1 MPTYSITAPNGKT
14 YSIDGPAGATQDE
27 VIREILARDPEA
39 NTPIKPRKGI
49 LADVMGGAEN
59 LLNIGKT
66 GIAALTG
73 NTNAAAQAGIEREKN
88 LQQKYES
95 GFQPEKILSEYD
107 KGNYLSAAGEA
118 VKQVPS
124 AVAGLA
130 PSVGQELGLA
140 AAGRLGGGALG
151 SIFGPA
157 GTAVGATV
165 GQYAVPLVVNAIQA
179 LGSQAQEKAKD
190 QISKGEKVDVDAL
203 ELAPYASANAALNL
217 LGTRI
222 ALPSAFK
229 KAIGQKVAAE
239 ADDVARLAL
248 MEKAT
253 KVAGRGN
260 IETIARGAIGFT
272 AGELPT
278 EILQDVVDRAAIGKP
293 LTDEEALQGYRI
305 TALNMVLGA
314 PLGGAIG
321 LQERGGA
328 RAQVSL
334 QEQRD
339 RQAQAAADAQARAEA
354 AAAKQARLQSP
365 EYAKEAEQAYQ
376 AALKV
381 QTDLQAQLQTKAKG
395 QKLTDE
401 QKQANAAI
409 TAQLKEQAPIIKA
422 AKAEFNRVGPI
433 LEQARLDAMTPE
445 DYMLEQMQGS
455 YGQGIQ
461 RSQRTGAE
469 RTLYKPGADIE
480 AQNLELADYAAQQI
494 GAARAAGDMD
504 LASYADYLMQDPKLA
519 QQMVKNRISIPA
531 IQEGN
536 TAFTMSTAE
545 NNLLLSGL
553 KLRLDAQEKQAK
565 AAAAEQEKQAKK
577 VATEQARQ
585 AKKDAAAQKKQAK
598 AAAAEQ
604 EKQAKAAAA
613 AAPATQTV
621 VPETAL
627 DTLDAMREQGASEAE
642 VAKQAVE
649 LEKQHTPYM
658 QQGSLFSP
666 ANNDIRTAEV
676 RAKSRPELIADLQIA
691 RATGNKKAAEIAVE
705 QLRRMQEAGYGL
717 TQAEVRTLLAEGKT
731 KEEVDA
737 IAKQKAETAA
747 APNRE
752 LERATGITQTVKS
765 ATQQAAS
772 DARAAAYGEMVSIL
786 NRFNMGTA
794 KRAELEA
801 ARDKVLDNLVLDINT
816 SRATPMD
823 DSQERQVRN
832 EAGTYLR
839 DLITRFGDT
848 RNLVQTGTRKQ
859 PQFYPAQKTTGEFT
873 QQGQPGTTVESRAPG
888 RQTFANPFAAVESIQ
903 EGLNVLRRNA
913 IGEQAPQFE
922 PVGAYKANVTRMLAQ
937 LPANLPPEKKALA
950 DAIDSNKAALLSN
963 QVRAQDVAE
972 WLHKT
977 RIGSDTKELDAVL
990 NAHLADLEQGKRS
1003 ETETTRTGEIKRA
1016 VQKDLFPDEEL
1027 QGKQFDT
1034 AKEFEDYLA
1043 SDTLHS
1049 IRQEIGPVAPTMAR
1063 LQKQLQPLQRRAD
1076 NLATAIEALRSKHEA
1091 LQAQQKVFAE
1101 ETKAEA
1107 AQRLAQAEELYANAT
1122 NKMAILQRQLDMEF
1136 VPFQIEYLSAQEK
1149 LKEAVDYSKDLSD
1162 TIAQNLEKFQGA
1174 KTEVK
1179 TAMDAVIAAK
1189 QAVVD
1194 AAGKDV
1200 SKSNWDG
1207 MRTAQQNVITT
1218 SAKLESLRNQ
1228 LPDALNAFLKRDRF
1242 FQAKLAAELKTIATL
1257 DAEFKKAKNAL
1268 ARAAAGQ
1275 ERRKV
1280 VKQAKAEIAETRAG
1294 ITATKEKNE
1303 ADARAAFEIQKDF
1316 VAQEKAL
1323 GQRAVRAET
1332 LKTQTEARIA
1342 ATKKPLEQLAQRRAA
1357 RVQPAPK
1364 ETFAEAMNRAE
1375 TLQDKL
1381 AVIDTAKSAAINQT
1395 EREEIDAAVR
1405 KLNNERAERL
1415 SEILGE
1421 TVSFEAYRNAL
1432 ADIDNIAPKLE
1443 ELTTKAN
1450 DESLPKTT
1458 RDKAN
1463 REIKKLEVARK
1474 FLEASGEGQSE
1485 LRLQAEVAL
1494 AKLKEKIAH
1503 QESLVAENPTKAR
1516 KQELAKSKRATK
1528 AQQQILKQFAL
1539 RAERTPTITRSDRA
1553 TQAAEAMANEFLARS
1568 AAIAQEGTMGKL
1580 ETRKRGPSV
1589 KKGTQPGNIRTG
1601 VADTEKERLLAP
1613 RNPIEQSG
1621 VRKESMPLSDKKLMA
1636 EANKVAQERV
1646 ANLEPLTEEEAAAM
1660 AEDQRIELLEAAVL
1674 MRKNLE
1680 RGLADVNAR
1689 IEFAKKSPNK
1699 LLKTEEY
1706 TEKLAKEKSGIER
1719 NLAAARDNETALQN
1733 QFAEELEA
1741 EEPEGKPIKVS
1752 KAAAERAAAMEDT
1765 SIDEDVFEAPTPKS
1779 TPVKT
1784 PLPKTAN
1791 RITPVKVPAS
1801 ETAESFQQRLVDTYD
1816 VEMDTDSPY
1825 HGKTFAEA
1833 AKIASETARNPLSKK
1848 LFSILAD
1855 ALSTVPYDEYS
1866 GRVYVTSKTIKTE
1879 KNGFTSISHGHYN
1892 AQQNYVLTSSNKLS
1906 SNATRILLH
1915 ELLHAAT
1922 SRGLYANKA
1931 LNARVEQLRQTVEN
1945 WVNTKEGKAYVRKQF
1960 DFSRGGVYGLKNTHE
1975 FLAETFSSKAF
1986 QDLLDKIPSTT
1997 PNKSVFSRLVDVFA
2011 GFFRFSK
2018 PEERSLLHDALEIT
2032 EEAMAETRA
2041 STSRPI
2047 PKNAKGEVLNAP
2059 PQYGEENALTQL
2071 ARDVVSDG
2079 SNSTE
2084 KVMDNAQLKFEM
2096 NYVDMRAAL
2105 RKVLELGAKA
2115 FGDSRL
2121 FQQAMFS
2128 YTDADQKTALTYAAL
2143 SKGYIKLSTDSKGF
2157 KFLESSGKESAK
2169 DVFVDVGNIP
2179 DRYGDEKAKVGLAT
2193 AYLAA
2198 QRAANKGLSKLDL
2211 EALGLTEEKMAAALA
2226 DANADP
2232 ELKNALEK
2240 VRETYN
2246 AYNEGMIRMLQDSG
2260 EISKAFADNLLKD
2273 KDYVPYYRVRGDG
2286 TAVLVLGNERTIT
2299 VGDIK
2304 HQPWLKELKGG
2315 ETKILPI
2322 TQSIPRNTMLLVSM
2336 ATGNMAR
2343 RNFAYAMQE
2352 IGRGQGE
2359 ADPRTGEAR
2368 NLMPILSGK
2377 GPDDPSIIRFK
2388 QEPDPNKKDDKGDR
2402 YIRIQTKGT
2411 VAEGVPAELVIKSME
2426 GAPLTLPGFL
2436 KWGGIAGDLLRKGVT
2451 RMPLYLM
2458 RQLFRDPMAATATS
2472 GLDYGML
2479 TAVYKANKEFLKMTF
2494 AESET
2499 AAKLLKKGLMQSGI
2513 FTGDPDDVAK
2523 MALQLASG
2531 KDFNV
2536 IDKICQAADKAAI
2549 NADAATRILVYDNAI
2564 KNGMSEAEAKFA
2576 VQESMNFSKRGL
2588 SPTVQYASRM
2598 IPFFNAQI
2606 QGLNVLYKAAR
2617 GQMPF
2622 EQQLQIKQKFINNA
2636 MLLAVGGVA
2645 YAMAMQDDDYYKNA
2659 KPKDRYSNFFL
2670 HTPFTNEPLKLPIP
2684 YEFGWFFSLG
2694 AATADAMVGQT
2705 DGTQQLK
2712 ALQSMFTAAIP
2723 GASSMGM
2730 PQIVKPFAEVWTNK
2744 DFNTGFALES
2754 TRLRGKSVEER
2765 YNANT
2770 TELAKAVSKFAPVL
2784 SPIQIERIVGGYFG
2798 QLPIAVMAA
2807 TNGLFRDGEVEPVPK
2822 NLSEMSL
2829 IGAAFQ
2835 KKYGGADADTM
2846 YRLADEALQAKR
2858 DFDSM
2863 KREGRVAD
2871 ARDYVE
2877 NHRTELRVAPLAL
2890 QYQKLMGNFRT
2901 MEERIRGANMPGDE
2915 KRKRIDELE
2924 KRKQDL
2930 ASKFE
2935 QRIKELES

>member
-1 MPTYSITAPNGKT
+1 MPTYRISAPDGNT
-14 YSIDGPAGATQDE
+14 YSIEGPEGASQDD
-27 VIREILARDPEA
+27 VIRQVLAQHPEA
-39 NTPIKPRKGI
+39 GTPIKPRKGV

-73 NTNAAAQAGIEREKN
+73 NTNAAAQAGLEREKN

-124 AVAGLA
+124 AVAGLL
-130 PSVGQELGLA
+130 PSIGQEAGLI

-151 SIFGPA
+151 SVFGPA
-157 GTAVGATV
+157 GTAVGATA
-165 GQYAVPLVVNAIQA
+165 GQYAVPFIVNAIQA
-179 LGSQAQEKAKD
+179 LGSQAQEKAKA
-190 QISKGEKVDVDAL
+190 QVENGEKVSVDVA
-203 ELAPYASANAALNL
+203 ELAPYASTNAALNL

-222 ALPSAFK
+222 AIPSVFK

-239 ADDVARLAL
+239 AENEARLAL
-248 MEKAT
+248 MKEAE
-253 KVAGRGN
+253 KVAGRG
-260 IETIARGAIGFT
+260 TLKTVARGALGFT
-272 AGELPT
+272 VGELPT
-278 EILQDVVDRAAIGKP
+278 EVLQDVVDRAAIGKP
-293 LTDEEALQGYRI
+293 LADDEALQQYRV
-305 TALNMVLGA
+305 TALNMALGA

-321 LQERGGA
+321 LHERSGA
-328 RAQVSL
+328 REQVAL
-334 QEQRD
+334 QEQKD
-339 RQAQAAADAQARAEA
+339 RQAQAAADAQARTEA
-354 AAAKQARLQSP
+354 AAAEQARLKSP

-433 LEQARLDAMTPE
+433 LEQARIDEMTPE

-461 RSQRTGAE
+461 RSQRTGAA
-469 RTLYKPGADIE
+469 RTLYKPSADIE

-504 LASYADYLMQDPKLA
+504 LGNYADYLMQDPKLA
-519 QQMVKNRISIPA
+519 RQMVENRISIPA

-577 VATEQARQ
+577 AATEQAKQ
-585 AKKDAAAQKKQAK
+585 AKKNAAA
-598 AAAAEQ
+598 Q
-604 EKQAKAAAA
+604 EKQAKAAATTAA
-613 AAPATQTV
+613 AAPTAQTV

-649 LEKQHTPYM
+649 LEKQHAPYM

-772 DARAAAYGEMVSIL
+772 DARATAYGEMVSIL
-786 NRFNMGTA
+786 NRFNMGMA

-873 QQGQPGTTVESRAPG
+873 QQGQPGATVESRAPG

-977 RIGSDTKELDAVL
+977 RIGSDNKELDAVL

-1207 MRTAQQNVITT
+1207 MRTAQQNVVTT

-1228 LPDALNAFLKRDRF
+1228 LSDALNAFLRRDRF

-1280 VKQAKAEIAETRAG
+1280 VKQAKAEIAETRVG

-1342 ATKKPLEQLAQRRAA
+1342 TAKKPLEQLAQRRAA
-1357 RVQPAPK
+1357 RVQPTPK

-1516 KQELAKSKRATK
+1516 KQELAKSKRAAK

-1580 ETRKRGPSV
+1580 ENRKRGPSV

-1601 VADTEKERLLAP
+1601 VAGTEKERLLAP

-1646 ANLEPLTEEEAAAM
+1646 ANLEPLTEEEAAVL
-1660 AEDQRIELLEAAVL
+1660 AENQKIDLLEAAIL

-1680 RGLADVNAR
+1680 RGLADVDAR
-1689 IEFAKKSPNK
+1689 IEFAKNSPNPR
-1699 LLKTEEY
+1699 LKAKEY
-1706 TEKLAKEKSGIER
+1706 TEKLAKEKGGIEQ
-1719 NLAAARDNETALQN
+1719 NLAAAKKNETTLQN
-1733 QFAEELEA
+1733 QFAEDFGET

-1765 SIDEDVFEAPTPKS
+1765 SIDNEFAKLMDEDVEEE
-1779 TPVKT
+1779 
-1784 PLPKTAN
+1784 LN
-1791 RITPVKVPAS
+1791 
-1801 ETAESFQQRLVDTYD
+1801 L
-1816 VEMDTDSPY
+1816 
-1825 HGKTFAEA
+1825 
-1833 AKIASETARNPLSKK
+1833 
-1848 LFSILAD
+1848 
-1855 ALSTVPYDEYS
+1855 TVPHDDVKFAVRDNDIMGVVDGLIKHGSTSEVRKRAKGLREFLHGTTIGVDRFVRYQGKMVS
-1866 GRVYVTSKTIKTE
+1866 GLYEEGRNKITMHPNRVTE
-1879 KNGFTSISHGHYN
+1879 ED
-1892 AQQNYVLTSSNKLS
+1892 
-1906 SNATRILLH
+1906 LLH
-1915 ELLHAAT
+1915 ELTHAAT
-1922 SRGLYANKA
+1922 TKAMRTPDAKLTPMQRKAKQGIISLFKAAESRLDLKG
-1931 LNARVEQLRQTVEN
+1931 Q
-1945 WVNTKEGKAYVRKQF
+1945 
-1960 DFSRGGVYGLKNTHE
+1960 YGIKDVHE
-1975 FLAETFSSKAF
+1975 FMAEVNSSKDF
-1986 QDLLDKIPSTT
+1986 RNRLDGIGKPESLWQKLKRFIAELFNQTPSTET
-1997 PNKSVFSRLVDVFA
+1997 LALIKKIYMPSETYFA
-2011 GFFRFSK
+2011 K
-2018 PEERSLLHDALEIT
+2018 
-2032 EEAMAETRA
+2032 
-2041 STSRPI
+2041 
-2047 PKNAKGEVLNAP
+2047 KGEKTSFAKEAK
-2059 PQYGEENALTQL
+2059 YGEENALTQL
-2071 ARDVVSDG
+2071 ARDAVSDG

-2084 KVMDNAQLKFEM
+2084 RVMDNAGLKFEM

-2105 RKVLELGAKA
+2105 RKVMELGIKA

-2128 YTDADQKTALTYAAL
+2128 YTDADQKMSLTYAAMTQ
-2143 SKGYIKLSTDSKGF
+2143 GYLKLSTDSKGF

-2169 DVFVDVGNIP
+2169 DVFVDTSAIP
-2179 DRYGDEKAKVGLAT
+2179 DRYGDEKAKDAIAT
-2193 AYLAA
+2193 AYMAA

-2211 EALGLTEEKMAAALA
+2211 DALGLTEEKMAAALA

-2304 HQPWLKELKGG
+2304 HQPWLRELKGG

-2322 TQSIPRNTMLLVSM
+2322 SQSIPRNTMLLVSM

-2359 ADPRTGEAR
+2359 VDPRTGEAR

-2411 VAEGVPAELVIKSME
+2411 VAEGVPAELIIKSME
-2426 GAPLTLPGFL
+2426 GAPLTLPAFL
-2436 KWGGIAGDLLRKGVT
+2436 KWGGIAGDILRKGVT
-2451 RMPLYLM
+2451 RMPMYLM
-2458 RQLFRDPMAATATS
+2458 RQLFRDPMAAAATS
-2472 GLDYGML
+2472 GLDYGMFR
-2479 TAVYKANKEFLKMTF
+2479 AVYKANKEFLKMTF
-2494 AESET
+2494 GESET
-2499 AAKLLKKGLMQSGI
+2499 AAKMLNKGLMQSGI
-2513 FTGDPDDVAK
+2513 FTGDPDDIAK
-2523 MALQLASG
+2523 MALQLVSG
-2531 KDFNV
+2531 KDFN
-2536 IDKICQAADKAAI
+2536 IISKICRAADKAAMD
-2549 NADAATRILVYDNAI
+2549 ADAATRILVYENAI

-2576 VQESMNFSKRGL
+2576 VQESMNFHKRGL
-2588 SPTVQYASRM
+2588 SANVQYASRM

-2606 QGLNVLYKAAR
+2606 QGLNVLYKAGR

-2622 EQQLQIKQKFINNA
+2622 EQQLQIKQKFYNNA
-2636 MLLAVGGVA
+2636 LFLMAGGLA
-2645 YAMAMQDDDYYKNA
+2645 YAMAMQDDEYYKNA

-2670 HTPFTNEPLKLPIP
+2670 HTPFTDEPLKLPIP
-2684 YEFGWFFSLG
+2684 YEFGWFFSMG
-2694 AATADAMVGQT
+2694 AAAADGMIGQT
-2705 DGTQQLK
+2705 DGAQQLA
-2712 ALQSMFTAAIP
+2712 ALRSMFVGAIP
-2723 GASSMGM
+2723 GSSSMGV
-2730 PQIVKPFAEVWTNK
+2730 PQIVKPLAEVWTNK

-2754 TRLRGKSVEER
+2754 ARLQGKSIEER

-2770 TELAKAVSKFAPVL
+2770 TELAKAISKAAPIL
-2784 SPIQIERIVGGYFG
+2784 SPIQIERIVGGYLG
-2798 QLPIAVMAA
+2798 SMPILAAAA
-2807 TNGLFRDGEVEPVPK
+2807 TNGLFRDGNVEPVPK
-2822 NLSEMSL
+2822 NMSEMPF
-2829 IGAAFQ
+2829 IGSGFQ
-2835 KKYGGADADTM
+2835 KKYGGADSDVM
-2846 YRLADEALQAKR
+2846 YKLAEESLQYKR

-2863 KREGRVAD
+2863 KREGRIED
-2871 ARDYVE
+2871 AKDLLE
-2877 NHRTELRVAPLAL
+2877 NHRAELRVAPLAL

-2901 MEERIRGANMPGDE
+2901 MEERVRGAEMPGEE

-2924 KRKQDL
+2924 KRKQEL
-2930 ASKFE
+2930 TVKFE